1 MSTHLKRVCLRTES
15 DSEVRNALAT
25 AKDTLQCIAEKGTSI
40 QFSDIKPLK
49 SLWETVSFVEGRGF
63 LVVNKPSFESHD
75 KPLTCEGPA
84 QEQTG
89 SLEPC
94 SMPLVEPDSPMADT
108 PGNLQP
114 AGGLEEDPC
123 PEPEHTG
130 RFSDHIADEE
140 IVDGSARR
148 IQARQWKNQKRLATQ
163 TAGLYKRHSMDHP
176 ILKGFH
182 SYLSVTLGVPDCQQE
197 VSNLARFLFF
207 INPKALTLE
216 YVTMPS
222 RVNEYFEML
231 RSLRLSSQSSLRI
244 LKHIRRFTTYQMRGT
259 TLSTQEPQLYRA
271 CEVFMEFTMD
281 LQKSL
286 YRGVCRES
294 VGKRYE
300 TLMEPSKTPK
310 DCQRILEKAKP
321 RFQACL
327 AAVQDGGSDLERS
340 EILLYLQAL
349 LILRNLQRPG
359 VVRNMTV
366 SEWDRRTHHL
376 YSGNRMTIVGVKTH
390 KCASTQVA
398 SFVLSEEEES
408 WFEVYATYVRPALT
422 TDRQTISNF
431 FVTTTGKVVVNPSNA
446 LKQYHDRYKLPNITS
461 QIVRRVCETW
471 TMSRYSDSEKH
482 LFARYL
488 AHKNDMAERVYREK
502 TLTDMCHAHELVVN
516 SGKD

>member
-15 DSEVRNALAT
+15 DSEVQNALAT
-25 AKDTLQCIAEKGTSI
+25 ARDTLQCIAEKGTSI
-40 QFSDIKPLK
+40 QFSELKPLK

-75 KPLTCEGPA
+75 TPLTSEGPA
-84 QEQTG
+84 QEQTD
-89 SLEPC
+89 SLAPC
-94 SMPLVEPDSPMADT
+94 SMPRVEPDSLMADM
-108 PGNLQP
+108 PAHVQP
-114 AGGLEEDPC
+114 AGGLEGDPC

-130 RFSDHIADEE
+130 SLSDHIADEE
-140 IVDGSARR
+140 IVDGSALR
-148 IQARQWKNQKRLATQ
+148 IQGTQWKNQKRLATK

-176 ILKGFH
+176 ILKGFQ

-216 YVTMPS
+216 YVTMHG
-222 RVNEYFEML
+222 RVNDYFETL

-244 LKHIRRFTTYQMRGT
+244 LKHIRRFTTYLMRGT
-259 TLSTQEPQLYRA
+259 PLSTQEPQRYRA
-271 CEVFMEFTMD
+271 CKVFMEFTTD

-286 YRGVCRES
+286 YRAVCKES

-310 DCQRILEKAKP
+310 DCQRILEKARP
-321 RFQACL
+321 RFLACL
-327 AAVQDGGSDLERS
+327 AAVQDGGSDPERS

-366 SEWDRRTHHL
+366 SEWDRRTHHM
-376 YSGNRMTIVGVKTH
+376 YSGSRRTIVGVKTH

-422 TDRQTISNF
+422 ADRQIISNF
-431 FVTTTGKVVVNPSNA
+431 FVTTTGKVVLNPSTA
-446 LKQYHDRYKLPNITS
+446 LRQYHD
-461 QIVRRVCETW
+461 
-471 TMSRYSDSEKH
+471 
-482 LFARYL
+482 
-488 AHKNDMAERVYREK
+488 
-502 TLTDMCHAHELVVN
+502 
-516 SGKD
+516 